1 MPKSL
6 IEYSVWLSERQLRW
20 PSAPQR
26 QPMPARPYLK
36 PLPGIKAVAYDVYG
50 TLLRIADGEL
60 LFQHPQQ
67 MRMEV
72 ALDKTLQEFNLWNS
86 MSRKPGAPWEYLQ
99 QLYIRAYDDLRL
111 AGSGKKGDLTEVDA
125 AKLWRRVLG
134 KMELDKY
141 TYDAA
146 LYGDLDQL
154 CEKLAYF
161 FHASLQGTEVTSGA
175 LETLKLVDASGLR
188 QGLLADG
195 QCFTLAQLQR
205 AFDLAGGSDPVGRW
219 IDFTL
224 VTLSYQAGVRKP
236 SRSLYQQAVERFRSK
251 GIEPGEVLFIGARLR
266 DDLAV
271 AKQAGFRTALFAHD
285 KLSLRAAMADLKDP
299 AVKPDRLLT
308 ELPQVRDILS
318 L

>member
-1 MPKSL
+1 MSKTL
-6 IEYSVWLSERQLRW
+6 YEYAVWLTERNLRW
-20 PSAPQR
+20 PSAPKR
-26 QPMPARPYLK
+26 QPVQAMPYTK
-36 PLPGIKAVAYDVYG
+36 PLPGIRAVMWDVYG

-99 QLYIRAYDDLRL
+99 QLYTRAYDDLRL

-125 AKLWRRVLG
+125 GKLWRRVLS
-134 KMELDKY
+134 KMELEKY
-141 TYDAA
+141 TYDES

-154 CEKLAYF
+154 CEKIAYF
-161 FHASLQGTEVTSGA
+161 FHASLQGVEATSGTV
-175 LETLKLVDASGLR
+175 ESLKLLQDNGIR

-195 QCFTLAQLQR
+195 QCFTLSQLQR
-205 AFDLAGGSDPVGRW
+205 CLEAEGATEPIGQLLDLSS
-219 IDFTL
+219 

-236 SRSLYQQAVERFRSK
+236 SRSLYRVAVERLQSK
-251 GIEPGEVLFIGARLR
+251 GIEPGEVLFISSRLR
-266 DDLAV
+266 EDLAV
-271 AKQAGFRTALFAHD
+271 AKQMGFRTALFAGD
-285 KLSLRAAMADLKDP
+285 KLSLKASIADLKDP
-299 AVKPDRLLT
+299 TVKPDRLLT
-308 ELPQVRDILS
+308 ELPQVRDILC

>member
-6 IEYSVWLSERQLRW
+6 FEYTLWLSERNLRW
-20 PSAPQR
+20 PSAPKR
-26 QPMPARPYLK
+26 LPVTAQPYIK

-99 QLYIRAYDDLRL
+99 QLYTRAYDDLRL

-141 TYDAA
+141 AYDES

-154 CEKLAYF
+154 CEKIAYF
-161 FHASLQGTEVTSGA
+161 FHASLQGTEATAGA
-175 LETLKLVDASGLR
+175 VDTLNLLNASGIR

-205 AFDLAGGSDPVGRW
+205 AFELSGSGVPIGQFLDLS
-219 IDFTL
+219 L
-224 VTLSYQAGVRKP
+224 VTLSYQESVRKP
-236 SRSLYQQAVERFRSK
+236 SRSLYQQAAERFRNR
-251 GIEPGEVLFIGARLR
+251 GIEPGEVLFISARLR